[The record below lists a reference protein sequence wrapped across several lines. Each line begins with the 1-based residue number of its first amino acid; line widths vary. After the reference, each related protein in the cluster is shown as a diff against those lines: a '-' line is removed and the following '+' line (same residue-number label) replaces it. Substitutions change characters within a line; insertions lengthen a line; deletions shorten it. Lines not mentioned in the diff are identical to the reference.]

1 MAPSAQRLI
10 EAATSST
17 SGGYFLS
24 ELSQRA
30 PLTELVRK
38 GIPYES
44 VVWIGE
50 ALEITSDITL
60 SQLLGISLHT
70 LKKRKRLGVFTQ
82 PESDRIVRLVR
93 LFDLAVQVFEG
104 EAEARLWLKTPNDTL
119 GGESPLEYA
128 STETGARRVEEILY
142 TIEYT
147 MAA

>member
-1 MAPSAQRLI
+1 MGPSAQRLI
-10 EAATSST
+10 DQASSST
-17 SGGYFLS
+17 RGGYFLS
-24 ELSQRA
+24 ELSQRVT
-30 PLTELVRK
+30 LTELVRK

-44 VVWIGE
+44 VIWVGE
-50 ALEITSDITL
+50 ALEITSDTTL
-60 SQLLGISLHT
+60 SHLLGISLHT

-82 PESDRIVRLVR
+82 RESDRIVRVVR

-104 EAEARLWLKTPNDTL
+104 EIEARLWLKTPNETF

-147 MAA
+147 MVA